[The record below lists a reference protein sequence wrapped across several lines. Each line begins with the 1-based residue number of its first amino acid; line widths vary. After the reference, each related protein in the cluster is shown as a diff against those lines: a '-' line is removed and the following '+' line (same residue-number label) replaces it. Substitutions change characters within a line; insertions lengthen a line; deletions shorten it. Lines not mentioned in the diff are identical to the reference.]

1 MVMNRLARMAG
12 VLLVICCGALP
23 LPAWAALQAY
33 VDRNP
38 VAEHESFTLTLE
50 SDGEIDGSP
59 DLSPLQQDFAVQ
71 GQGKSS
77 SLMIVNGAVTRKTR
91 WQIRLIAKRGGQLQI
106 PSIGVGGER
115 SQALTVTVA
124 PASQIPSSP
133 AGGDLFLEVSAA
145 PLTVYVQQQ
154 VIYTVRLYRAVNL
167 ANGSTLSEPA
177 LPGGDAVVEKLGQ
190 DKEFA
195 TLRNGMRYEVIERN
209 YAINPQKSGGLDI
222 APLVFDGDIIQGN
235 PGGGIFGF
243 GPFNQSTR
251 HKRLRSQ
258 AEHITV
264 NPIPASFRGGQ
275 WLPARSLQLM
285 ETWSPNPP
293 DFVVGQAVTRTV
305 AAMADGLTASQLP
318 VLDGGAV
325 GGLKRYPDQPSLKDT
340 QGNAGVTGVRTEKIA
355 YIPTQAGSVTL
366 PVIMI
371 PWWNTVTDRMEVATL
386 PAQSFTVLPAPA
398 GGGASPPLPAGSAT
412 PQPGAPAVVASRP
425 ALPQPGSD
433 RWPWIALLLGSGWLA
448 TLFAWWWRTRR
459 VAARRESRASE
470 EDGSLHRL
478 EKSLRAS
485 CLANDAVAAKGAV
498 LAWARRRWPEHPP
511 ISLIAVAR
519 RCAAP
524 VSEALLELDRS
535 LYGQTAATW
544 QGQGLWRQFAAHRI
558 GKKDKAGSKDDGL
571 DPLYRSADN

>member
-12 VLLVICCGALP
+12 VLLVTCCGALP
-23 LPAWAALQAY
+23 FPVWAALQAY

-38 VAEHESFTLTLE
+38 VAEDESFTLTLE
-50 SDGEIDGSP
+50 SNGEINGSP
-59 DLSPLQQDFAVQ
+59 DLSPLQRDFAVQ

-91 WQIRLIAKRGGQLQI
+91 WQIRLMAKRGGQLQI

-124 PASQIPSSP
+124 PASQILSSP

-190 DKEFA
+190 DREFA
-195 TLRNGMRYEVIERN
+195 TLRNGMRYDVIERS
-209 YAINPQKSGGLDI
+209 YAIYPQKSGGIDI
-222 APLVFDGDIIQGN
+222 APLVFDGDIVQGN
-235 PGGGIFGF
+235 PGGIFGF
-243 GPFNQSTR
+243 DPFNQNAR
-251 HKRLRSQ
+251 HRRLRSQ

-264 NPIPASFRGGQ
+264 NPIPAAFRGGQ

-293 DFVVGQAVTRTV
+293 EFVVGQAVTRTV

-318 VLDGGAV
+318 VLDDGAV
-325 GGLKRYPDQPSLKDT
+325 GELKRYPDQPALKDT

-355 YIPTQAGSVTL
+355 YIPTQAGGATL
-366 PVIMI
+366 PAIRI

-386 PAQSFTVLPAPA
+386 PAQRFTVLPAPA
-398 GGGASPPLPAGSAT
+398 GGAPPPLPAGSAV
-412 PQPGAPAVVASRP
+412 PQPGAITAGAPRP

-433 RWPWIALLLGSGWLA
+433 RWRWIALLLGGGWLA
-448 TLFAWWWRTRR
+448 TLLAWWRRTRR
-459 VAARRESRASE
+459 VAARREIRASE
-470 EDGSLHRL
+470 EDESLHRL

-485 CLANDAVAAKGAV
+485 CLGNDAVAAKGAV

-524 VSEALLELDRS
+524 LSEALLELDRS
-535 LYGQTAATW
+535 LYGQAAVTW

-558 GKKDKAGSKDDGL
+558 GNDDKDGGRNDGL
-571 DPLYRSADN
+571 EPLYRGADG